1 MPATLPLDNCDIRRI
16 AISASSSGDNA
27 ILAALTSPSRR
38 IRLVAVALTAAGAVN
53 VKWKSGASTD
63 LSSAMVLAASGDG
76 FVLPF
81 NPAGWVE
88 TAAGEALN
96 LNLSGAV
103 AVTGHVTVVVGE

>member
-1 MPATLPLDNCDIRRI
+1 MSSLPLDNLDIRRI
-16 AISASSSGDNA
+16 AISASASGDNA
-27 ILAALTSPSRR
+27 ILAAITAKR

-76 FVLPF
+76 FVLPY
-81 NPAGWVE
+81 NVAGWVE

-103 AVTGHVTVVVGE
+103 AVTGHVTVIVGA